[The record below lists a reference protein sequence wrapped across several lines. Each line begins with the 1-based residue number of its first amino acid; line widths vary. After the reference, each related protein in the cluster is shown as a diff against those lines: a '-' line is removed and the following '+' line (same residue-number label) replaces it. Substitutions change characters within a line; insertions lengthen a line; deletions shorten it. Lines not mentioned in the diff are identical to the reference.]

1 MSDNNSKRVFRV
13 QLEKDTM
20 VFSAAHF
27 ITFNGN
33 VCESIHGHNYAVK
46 AEVVGT
52 LDENGYVCDFIA
64 L

>member
-1 MSDNNSKRVFRV
+1 MSDKNSKRVFRV

-33 VCESIHGHNYAVK
+33 VCESIHGHNYAAVSYTHL
-46 AEVVGT
+46 T
-52 LDENGYVCDFIA
+52 LPTILLV
-64 L
+64 